1 MALTIRVNG
10 QRHVV
15 TSTPDTPLLYVLRN
29 EIGLQ
34 GPKFGCGLSQCGA
47 CTVHLAG
54 KPIRSCVTPVVGVT
68 KHPITTLEGLAAS
81 YHGPGAAKG
90 LLHPVQQAWIDIQVP
105 QCGYCQ
111 NGWIMYSAALLA
123 RNSRPTDKQIRAAL
137 TGLKC
142 RCGTQ
147 VRILR
152 AVHHAAAMIG

>member
-1 MALTIRVNG
+1 MALTITVNG
-10 QRHVV
+10 QKHVV
-15 TSTPDTPLLYVLRN
+15 TSSQDTPLLYVLRN
-29 EIGLQ
+29 EMGLQ

-68 KHPITTLEGLAAS
+68 KHSITTLEGLAAS
-81 YHGPGAAKG
+81 YHGPGAASG
-90 LLHPVQQAWIDIQVP
+90 LLHPVQQAWIDTQVP

-152 AVHHAAAMIG
+152 AVHHAATLIG